1 MLFVQPCNYT
11 RSSEN
16 CSVCGGLCPWCTSKR
31 SLWHVFVDARMPHN
45 ETKIGISYGFQMFSI
60 VSSLGAVHIYVCR
73 FSYVIIHSLCSFKV
87 TCIHAS
93 NISSIACSDIFV
105 AVSSCNSGVWTKW
118 GLWGQSS
125 LSGLAHSDE
134 IAEAWRAG
142 ADTAMMLFIERSGD
156 VYWYLLVPLLCW
168 FLHHDLSDGRRIA
181 KREGIEYRYLQ
192 TCSVNPGPS
201 RRWLQMRI
209 SMVGCIDCWRRTEI
223 ESDCVREP
231 GSCTLFT
238 ISKSDKCCWRGISIF
253 SSNIRFY
260 SNLWWLSTP
269 VKRVP

>member
-1 MLFVQPCNYT
+1 MHVCHILRQRLASHSLIRFSNVFNSVVPRSCTYLCMSIQLCNYT
-11 RSSEN
+11 
-16 CSVCGGLCPWCTSKR
+16 LIMQ
-31 SLWHVFVDARMPHN
+31 L
-45 ETKIGISYGFQMFSI
+45 Q
-60 VSSLGAVHIYVCR
+60 
-73 FSYVIIHSLCSFKV
+73 SYVHSRKQYIIHCMQWHFCRRQQLQFWSLDQIRVMGSELPVRPCTQWWDCWSM
-87 TCIHAS
+87 AS
-93 NISSIACSDIFV
+93 RRGY
-105 AVSSCNSGVWTKW
+105 CNDAFHREEWW
-118 GLWGQSS
+118 C
-125 LSGLAHSDE
+125 
-134 IAEAWRAG
+134 
-142 ADTAMMLFIERSGD
+142 F
-156 VYWYLLVPLLCW
+156 WYLLVPLLCW

-223 ESDCVREP
+223 ESDCVREL

-260 SNLWWLSTP
+260 SNLWWLSKP